1 VKCTFNKPLN
11 GVNHLMV
18 GLIPEDQIN
27 NGYFGGDGRPHF
39 WSNPGYGPTQI
50 IKG

>member
-1 VKCTFNKPLN
+1 
-11 GVNHLMV
+11 MV

-27 NGYFGGDGRPHF
+27 VSFFANDGRQNF

-50 IKG
+50 LKG